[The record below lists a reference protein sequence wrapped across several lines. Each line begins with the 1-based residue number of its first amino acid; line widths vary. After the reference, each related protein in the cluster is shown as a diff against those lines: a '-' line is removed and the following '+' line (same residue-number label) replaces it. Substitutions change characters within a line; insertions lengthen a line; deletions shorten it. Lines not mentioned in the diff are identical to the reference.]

1 MAQYLTKVRDTLNQ
15 LNEWV
20 VKRIPRTEKI
30 QVDVLAGVAATL
42 PVKEAILLLV
52 HLQSTSS
59 IAITPVCRARQEGT
73 KWMCEIEN
81 YLRTRDLPEDSKHAH
96 KVQMQAARF
105 TLIGDCLYKRSFE
118 GLYLI
123 CLDSTEAQY
132 VLAELHEGICNNHT
146 GGRSLAHHAHS
157 QGYYWPTMKQDVE
170 GYVKKCD
177 RYQRRAPIPRM
188 PSKVLNPITNP
199 WPFAQ

>member
-1 MAQYLTKVRDTLNQ
+1 MNLTLALSASKLEICIDSQLVVGHIEGEYEAKDGRMAQYLTKVRDTLNQ

-96 KVQMQAARF
+96 TVRMQAARF

-132 VLAELHEGICNNHT
+132 V
-146 GGRSLAHHAHS
+146 S
-157 QGYYWPTMKQDVE
+157 
-170 GYVKKCD
+170 
-177 RYQRRAPIPRM
+177 RA
-188 PSKVLNPITNP
+188 
-199 WPFAQ
+199 A

>member
-1 MAQYLTKVRDTLNQ
+1 M
-15 LNEWV
+15 
-20 VKRIPRTEKI
+20 P
-30 QVDVLAGVAATL
+30 
-42 PVKEAILLLV
+42 V

-59 IAITPVCRARQEGT
+59 IAITPVCRARKEGT
-73 KWMCEIEN
+73 EWMCEIEN

-96 KVQMQAARF
+96 KVRMQAARF

-132 VLAELHEGICNNHT
+132 VLAELYEGICNNHT
-146 GGRSLAHHAHS
+146 RGRSLAHHAHS